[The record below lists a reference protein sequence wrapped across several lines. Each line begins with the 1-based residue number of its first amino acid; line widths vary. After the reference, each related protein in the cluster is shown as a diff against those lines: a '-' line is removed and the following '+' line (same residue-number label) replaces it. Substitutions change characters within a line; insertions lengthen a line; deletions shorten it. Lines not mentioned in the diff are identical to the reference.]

1 LFIWKNRAATSVG
14 TAEGMKFKQP
24 HVWRS
29 GVLSG
34 LALVLAACG
43 TTYGT
48 GTNPGAQTV
57 KDLTG
62 MLSLGGGGNGP
73 PIAYEARPGIVPP
86 PANASLPPPG
96 SGQTVQNWPT
106 DPDVVAREQ
115 AIANAN
121 KRADTGDALVDPGFR
136 LPKQKVE
143 VVNEESQTIDDDLL
157 ALTGK
162 KEEQQT
168 LFAKAKGG
176 AAGQVDAEGN
186 PVRTALT
193 EPPADYRIPDP
204 TAPEEFEAASK
215 RGLFKKKVKTS
226 PSEMGGGT
234 DDIADPNVSI
244 ADQ

>member
-1 LFIWKNRAATSVG
+1 
-14 TAEGMKFKQP
+14 MKFTQP

-34 LALVLAACG
+34 LALALAACG

-62 MLSLGGGGNGP
+62 MLSLGGGGGGP
-73 PIAYEARPGIVPP
+73 AIAYEARPGIVPP
-86 PANASLPPPG
+86 PANAALPAPG
-96 SGQTVQNWPT
+96 SGETVQNWPT
-106 DPDVVAREQ
+106 DPDVLAREQ
-115 AIANAN
+115 KAANAN
-121 KRADTGDALVDPGFR
+121 QRADTGDAIIDPGFR

-143 VVNEESQTIDDDLL
+143 VVNEDSQTIDDDLL
-157 ALTGK
+157 ALTGNNK
-162 KEEQQT
+162 KEQQT

-204 TAPEEFEAASK
+204 SAPEEFEATSK
-215 RGLFKKKVKTS
+215 RGLFTKKAKTTS

>member
-1 LFIWKNRAATSVG
+1 
-14 TAEGMKFKQP
+14 MKFTQP
-24 HVWRS
+24 QIWRS
-29 GVLSG
+29 GVLCG
-34 LALVLAACG
+34 LALALAACG

-48 GTNPGAQTV
+48 GVNPGTQTV

-62 MLSLGGGGNGP
+62 MLSLGGGGEGP
-73 PIAYEARPGIVPP
+73 AIAYEARPGIVPP
-86 PANASLPPPG
+86 PANASLPKPG
-96 SGQTVQNWPT
+96 SGETVQNWPT
-106 DPDVVAREQ
+106 DPDVLAREQ
-115 AIANAN
+115 ALANAN
-121 KRADTGDALVDPGFR
+121 KRSDTGTALVDPGFR

-143 VVNEESQTIDDDLL
+143 VVNEDSKTQDDELL
-157 ALTGK
+157 ALTGNK
-162 KEEQQT
+162 QEQQT

-176 AAGQVDAEGN
+176 AAGQVDADGN

-204 TAPEEFEAASK
+204 TAPEEFEATSK
-215 RGLFKKKVKTS
+215 RGLSLFKKKPSTPA

>member
-1 LFIWKNRAATSVG
+1 
-14 TAEGMKFKQP
+14 MKFTQS
-24 HVWRS
+24 HIWRC
-29 GVLSG
+29 GVLGG
-34 LALVLAACG
+34 LAVALAACG

-48 GTNPGAQTV
+48 GVNPGVQTV

-62 MLSLGGGGNGP
+62 MLSLGAGSSSGP
-73 PIAYEARPGIVPP
+73 EIAYEARPGIVPP
-86 PANASLPPPG
+86 PANAALPAPG
-96 SGQTVQNWPT
+96 SGVAVQNWPT

-115 AIANAN
+115 KIANAN
-121 KRADTGDALVDPGFR
+121 QRPDTGTALVDPGFR
-136 LPKQKVE
+136 MPKQSVV
-143 VVNEESQTIDDDLL
+143 VVNEDSQTNDDDLL
-157 ALTGK
+157 SLTGK
-162 KEEQQT
+162 KQEQQT

-215 RGLFKKKVKTS
+215 RGLFKKKVKTA
-226 PSEMGGGT
+226 PSDMGGGT